1 MSTVEELDK
10 ACRAA
15 YAKLVTTRELYL
27 AGRVDAHEYMQAKNE
42 YRAAWDAY
50 HEATRTDKGGAA

>member
-27 AGRVDAHEYMQAKNE
+27 AGKVDAPEYVQAKDA

-50 HEATRTDKGGAA
+50 YATVKGGAA

>member
-1 MSTVEELDK
+1 MSTVEELDQ
-10 ACRAA
+10 ACRDA

-27 AGRVDAHEYMQAKNE
+27 AGRVDAPEYLQAKNE

-50 HEATRTDKGGAA
+50 WAATRPDKGGAQ